1 MRLMRKAGLIGGQ
14 SFPTLYEFW
23 SDATVITCSGASSS
37 TAILRSGIPIGD
49 TDTPVYVFASKGNS
63 ISITKF
69 KDGGWASPIV
79 IGNIVFQSDDYD
91 IVVYGDN
98 KSTIGTTV
106 YLTTQNG
113 LWENPDPLYG
123 YVVAALRFPS
133 FTEAVTDYMIKK
145 MEQRGSAPNANAYRY
160 NSTASTIYIADTDLS
175 SDPNDVYLQCAC
187 SSSAGY
193 ISATRGG
200 TPGTAIMS
208 SGSGAFW
215 RHYNSRYYFSSNG
228 TSNMSTR
235 AGGLYRL
242 TL

>member
-1 MRLMRKAGLIGGQ
+1 MRMMRKAGLVESIVVP
-14 SFPTLYEFW
+14 SLYEFW
-23 SDATVITCSGASSS
+23 SDATVVTCSGASSS
-37 TAILRSGIPIGD
+37 TAILRSGISIGD
-49 TDTPVYVFASKGNS
+49 TDTPVYVLASKGNS
-63 ISITKF
+63 IGITKF
-69 KDGGWASPIV
+69 KNGGWASPTLISDIV
-79 IGNIVFQSDDYD
+79 VQFDNYD
-91 IVVYGDN
+91 IAVYGDN

-106 YLTTQNG
+106 YLTTMNG

-145 MEQRGSAPNANAYRY
+145 MELCGSAPTANAYCY
-160 NSTASTIYIADTDLS
+160 GSTASTIYIADADLS
-175 SDPNDVYLQCAC
+175 SDPNDVYLQVAC

-208 SGSGAFW
+208 SGSRAFW
-215 RHYNSRYYFSSNG
+215 RHADSCYYYSTGGSSNS
-228 TSNMSTR
+228 TTR

-242 TL
+242 TM